1 MINLYSFLESMAD
14 YVFDDQQ
21 SYLKQ
26 VFNEYLQMWY
36 QKNKKGVKS
45 LYKVLLSHFL
55 IFIQNSIKFI
65 LNFQV

>member
-36 QKNKKGVKS
+36 QKK
-45 LYKVLLSHFL
+45 
-55 IFIQNSIKFI
+55 
-65 LNFQV
+65 